1 LTRFGALVTFGAWR
15 MRRLRRASDRGDTMV
30 QLRRLALGAAAALA
44 LGSTCAAAE
53 TPQNTLVMAFQIA
66 DLITLDPAEAFE
78 FTGAEYAAN
87 VYDRLVTYP
96 VDDVA
101 DLRGHVAQSWQIA
114 DDGRTYTFK
123 VKDGIAFHSGNPL
136 TAEDAAWSLAR
147 VIKLNK
153 TPAFILGQFG
163 FTRDNVEERIRALDE
178 RTFTVELDQAYA
190 PTFFLYCLTATV
202 GSVIDK
208 KLALEH
214 EQNGDMGHEW
224 LRTAS
229 AGSGPFKLRSWKPNE
244 SLIIDGNPEY
254 WGGAPGFER
263 VVIRHIAEPST
274 QMLLLEK
281 GDIDIARNLEA
292 DQIAALRGNAEI
304 VIRAVPKGALY
315 YLGLN
320 QKNANL
326 AKPEV
331 RQALKYLV
339 DYQGIADTILAGS
352 ATVHQ
357 AFLPEGFLGAIA
369 DRPYALDVPRAKALL
384 AAAGLPDGFAVT
396 MDTINTSPVID
407 IAQAIQATFAEGG
420 VQLEI
425 RPGDDKQTLT
435 KYRARNHDIYIGR
448 WGPDYQDPHT
458 NADTFASN
466 PDNRDEARLTGKLA
480 WRNAWEIP
488 EMTAMT
494 AAAALERDAAQR
506 ARMYEE
512 LQREHQASSPFV
524 ILFQDIELIAERA
537 NVQGMIWG
545 PSFDDNK
552 YWRGHKD

>member
-1 LTRFGALVTFGAWR
+1 MLKSAG
-15 MRRLRRASDRGDTMV
+15 
-30 QLRRLALGAAAALA
+30 LALGAAAALA
-44 LGSTCAAAE
+44 LISTPVAAK
-53 TPQNTLVMAFQIA
+53 TPEDSLVMALQIA
-66 DLITLDPAEAFE
+66 DLITLDPAEVFE

-96 VDDVA
+96 VDDVE
-101 DLRGHVAQSWQIA
+101 DLRGHVAESWEIA
-114 DDGRTYTFK
+114 DDGKTYTFK
-123 VKDGIAFHSGNPL
+123 VRDGIVFHSGNPL
-136 TAEDAAWSLAR
+136 TAEDAAWSLQR
-147 VIKLNK
+147 VVKLNK
-153 TPAFILGQFG
+153 TPSFILTQFG
-163 FTRDNVEERIRALDE
+163 FTPDNVDERIQVVDDT
-178 RTFTVELDQAYA
+178 TFTVELDKPYA

-202 GSVIDK
+202 GSVVDR

-214 EQNGDMGHEW
+214 EQNGDLGHEW

-244 SLIIDGNPEY
+244 YLIIDGNPEY

-263 VVIRHIAEPST
+263 VITRHIAEPST

-292 DQIAALRGNAEI
+292 DQVASLQDNADI
-304 VIRAVPKGALY
+304 VIKEVPKGAIY

-320 QKNANL
+320 QKHEHL
-326 AKPEV
+326 AKAEV
-331 RQALKYLV
+331 RNALKYLI

-357 AFLPEGFLGAIA
+357 SFLPQGFLGAIE
-369 DRPYALDVPRAKALL
+369 DQPYALDVEQAKALL
-384 AAAGLPDGFAVT
+384 AEAGLPDGFQVT

-407 IAQAIQATFAEGG
+407 IGQAIQATFAQAG

-425 RPGDDKQTLT
+425 LPADDKQTLT

-466 PDNRDEARLTGKLA
+466 PDNRDEAKLTGKLA

-488 EMTAMT
+488 EMTAKT
-494 AAAALERDAAQR
+494 EAAVLERDTARRAQ
-506 ARMYEE
+506 MYEG
-512 LQREHQASSPFV
+512 LQREHQETSPFV
-524 ILFQDIELIAERA
+524 IMFQDIELIAERA

-552 YWRGHKD
+552 YWQGRKE

>member
-1 LTRFGALVTFGAWR
+1 
-15 MRRLRRASDRGDTMV
+15 MS
-30 QLRRLALGAAAALA
+30 QLRHLALGAAAALA
-44 LGSTCAAAE
+44 LTATPAAAE
-53 TPQNTLVMAFQIA
+53 TPQDALVMALQLG

-101 DLRGHVAQSWQIA
+101 DLRGHVAESWQVA
-114 DDGRTYTFK
+114 GDGRTFTFK
-123 VKDGIAFHSGNPL
+123 VRDGIAFHSGNPL

-147 VIKLNK
+147 VVKLNK

-163 FTRDNVEERIRALDE
+163 FTADNVEERIRAVDE
-178 RTFTVELDQAYA
+178 RTFTVELDQPYA

-202 GSVIDK
+202 GSVIDRK
-208 KLALEH
+208 QALEH

-229 AGSGPFKLRSWKPNE
+229 AGSGPFRLRSWKPNE
-244 SLIIDGNPEY
+244 ALTLDGNPEY
-254 WGGAPGFER
+254 WGGAPGFRR

-281 GDIDIARNLEA
+281 GDIDVARNLEA
-292 DQIAALRGNAEI
+292 DQVAALRGNAQI
-304 VIRAVPKGALY
+304 VIREVPKGALY

-339 DYQGIADTILAGS
+339 DYDGIADTILAGS

-357 AFLPEGFLGAIA
+357 AFLPQGFLGALA
-369 DRPYALDVPRAKALL
+369 DRPYALDVPRARALL

-396 MDTINTSPVID
+396 MDTINTSPVIE
-407 IAQAIQATFAEGG
+407 IAQAIQATFAEAG

-458 NADTFASN
+458 NAATFASN

-480 WRNAWEIP
+480 WRNAWDIP
-488 EMTAMT
+488 EMTART
-494 AAAALERDAAQR
+494 SAAALERDAARR

-512 LQREHQASSPFV
+512 LQREHQQTSPFV
-524 ILFQDIELIAERA
+524 IMFQDIELIAERA
-537 NVQGMIWG
+537 DVQGMIWG

-552 YWRGHKD
+552 YWLGHKD